1 MIMPAGAIVLL
12 TSGISLVVAVVI
24 VAAGLRLRRRMFA
37 GPAWDR
43 WQDARAGL
51 SRRDE
56 FRVRRATMRHRPVSA
71 PELVAPQLAYLGYAR
86 DTATR
91 SPLRT
96 KRWLRAAFPV
106 MYALL
111 SVSQLLIAVQ
121 HRPGPGQIFDFALAG
136 AFAALAVMWAVVMP
150 RSLARQPGR
159 LDRLYYRITDP
170 TE

>member
-24 VAAGLRLRRRMFA
+24 VAAGLRRRRRMFA

-71 PELVAPQLAYLGYAR
+71 PGLVAPQLAYLGYAR

-111 SVSQLLIAVQ
+111 GVSQLLIAVQ
-121 HRPGPGQIFDFALAG
+121 PRPDLRLRAGRGVRRPRRHVGSGHPPLAGPPAPAPGPALLPDHRP
-136 AFAALAVMWAVVMP
+136 
-150 RSLARQPGR
+150 
-159 LDRLYYRITDP
+159 Y
-170 TE
+170 